1 MLVAAEGAVLYN
13 SSMPERRQ
21 PAPGPTEEKGPPMIK
36 EAEYHE
42 HVRTYRGFVKVST
55 YCAIGVAVILGL
67 MAIFLV

>member
-1 MLVAAEGAVLYN
+1 
-13 SSMPERRQ
+13 
-21 PAPGPTEEKGPPMIK
+21 MIK